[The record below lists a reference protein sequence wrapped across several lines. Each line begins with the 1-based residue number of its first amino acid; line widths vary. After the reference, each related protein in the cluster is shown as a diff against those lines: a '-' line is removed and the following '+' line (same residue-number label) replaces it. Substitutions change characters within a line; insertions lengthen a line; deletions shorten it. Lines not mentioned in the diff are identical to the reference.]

1 MVVQRMVSRAPRSAS
16 VLKSRLIAANRAEFE
31 AGLAWALQDPTI
43 EAAAARIT
51 GARRRFVLGAGIG
64 FTYASLLAGKLNAS
78 LAQVTVVDGTIVRPL
93 DILSDVRETDVLI
106 AISLRRF
113 RRYTIDNALPFA
125 QAGGSL
131 VVITDSATN
140 PLIPHCTEAVVI
152 DSEAHRDGGAT
163 LGGSI
168 HADLSMHPETPMVSP
183 TVVSLV
189 IDLIATLSTASA
201 KGAGRRFA
209 ERERLGS
216 ELGLYQD

>member
-1 MVVQRMVSRAPRSAS
+1 MVVQRVVSRAPRSAS
-16 VLKSRLIAANRAEFE
+16 VLKSRLVAANRAEFE
-31 AGLAWALQDPTI
+31 AGLAWAVQDPSI

-113 RRYTIDNALPFA
+113 RGYTIDNALPFA

-152 DSEAHRDGGAT
+152 DTDAHRGGST
-163 LGGSI
+163 PTGSI
-168 HADLSMHPETPMVSP
+168 HADLSMHPETPGVSP

-216 ELGLYQD
+216 ELGLYRD

>member
-1 MVVQRMVSRAPRSAS
+1 MVENRPASRAPRSAS

-31 AGLAWALQDPTI
+31 AGLSWAGGEESI

-51 GARRRFVLGAGIG
+51 GARRRFVLGAGTG

-113 RRYTIDNALPFA
+113 RGYTIDHALPFA

-131 VVITDSATN
+131 VVITDEIGN
-140 PLIPHCTEAVVI
+140 PLIPVATEAVVI
-152 DSEAHRDGGAT
+152 DTAAHPRS
-163 LGGSI
+163 GST
-168 HADLSMHPETPMVSP
+168 HPDLVMHPETPGVSP

-189 IDLIATLSTASA
+189 IDLIATLSSASA

-216 ELGLYQD
+216 ELGLYRD

>member
-1 MVVQRMVSRAPRSAS
+1 MAAPRITSRAPRSAS

-31 AGLAWALQDPTI
+31 AGLAWAGSDPSI

-113 RRYTIDNALPFA
+113 RGYTIDNALPFA

-131 VVITDSATN
+131 VVITDSASN

-152 DSEAHRDGGAT
+152 DTDAHRT
-163 LGGSI
+163 GSI
-168 HADLSMHPETPMVSP
+168 HPDLAMHPETPGVSP

-216 ELGLYQD
+216 ELGLYRD

>member
-1 MVVQRMVSRAPRSAS
+1 MAAPRIESRAPRSAS

-31 AGLAWALQDPTI
+31 AGLAWAGSDPSI

-113 RRYTIDNALPFA
+113 RGYTIDNALPFA

-152 DSEAHRDGGAT
+152 DSDAHRT
-163 LGGSI
+163 GSI
-168 HADLSMHPETPMVSP
+168 HADLAMHPETPGVSP

-216 ELGLYQD
+216 ELGLYRD

>member
-1 MVVQRMVSRAPRSAS
+1 MVGPRIVSRAPRSAS
-16 VLKSRLIAANRAEFE
+16 VLKSRLVAANRAEFE
-31 AGLAWALQDPTI
+31 AGLAWAGSDPSI

-113 RRYTIDNALPFA
+113 RRYTIDNAMPFA

-131 VVITDSATN
+131 VVITDSARN
-140 PLIPHCTEAVVI
+140 PLIPHATEAVVI
-152 DSEAHRDGGAT
+152 DTAAHRGEAGT
-163 LGGSI
+163 TSGSV
-168 HADLSMHPETPMVSP
+168 HPDLAMHPDTPGVSP

-216 ELGLYQD
+216 ELGLYRD